1 MLVKES
7 LVKILEPYMDC
18 PTEMADRIMYESV
31 YLGKTV
37 YVVTQYTKRSKY
49 EVLEAVVSTMR
60 YNPRKSNKSFTVEG
74 LWANG
79 NYYNGTFR
87 LNSIGKTVFLN
98 PLAAHRMCLDKNGG
112 QSDG

>member
-7 LVKILEPYMDC
+7 LVKILEPYMEC
-18 PTEMADRIMYESV
+18 PNEIADRIMYESV

-49 EVLEAVVSTMR
+49 EVLVAIVSTMR
-60 YNPRKSNKSFTVEG
+60 YNPRKGNKSFTVEG
-74 LWANG
+74 LWTNG
-79 NYYNGTFR
+79 NYYNGTFK

-98 PLAAHRMCLDKNGG
+98 PLDAHRKCFDKNGG